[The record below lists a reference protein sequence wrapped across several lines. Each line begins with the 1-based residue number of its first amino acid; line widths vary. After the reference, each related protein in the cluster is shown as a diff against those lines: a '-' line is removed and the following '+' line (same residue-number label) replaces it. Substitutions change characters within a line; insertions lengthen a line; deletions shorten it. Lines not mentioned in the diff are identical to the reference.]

1 MLMPVKKRLVIAA
14 LCLLVLPAV
23 MFPTHLAAA
32 DKPFI
37 FGLLMAGPHNDHGL
51 NQAHYE
57 GGQFV
62 VNTLPGT
69 KMIFID
75 RVNPTDRPNVTIGQL
90 VDDMVQKG
98 ARLIIASSVDLQA
111 GIRESALNYPRIN
124 FIQISGDDVLAGK
137 APKNL
142 SNLTG
147 RMEYGFIMAG
157 FVAALTSR
165 TGMIGYM
172 GPVINAE
179 TRRLAS
185 ACYLGAKYAWTK
197 ILTKDL
203 KDMKFQVMWIG
214 FWFHIPGVT
223 ADPAQ
228 VSNEFFTNGYDV
240 VISGIAPSPISAIA
254 WQNNQKG
261 KTVWA
266 IPYDNVGACDG
277 EPDVCLGV
285 PYYNWGP
292 GYLDFIKAARSGKW
306 ASKWIWRGPDWK
318 DINNRATSSIGFQ
331 AGPAL
336 AASVKKHLD
345 DFTKKLGAKKITLF
359 KGPLNYQDGSP
370 FLKAGQAASDKQL
383 WNMQQ
388 LLQGMSEPS
397 GVK

>member
-1 MLMPVKKRLVIAA
+1 MLVKKRLVIAA
-14 LCLLVLPAV
+14 ISILVLPAL
-23 MFPTHLAAA
+23 MFPTHIAAA
-32 DKPFI
+32 DKPYT
-37 FGLLMAGPHNDHGL
+37 FGLLMAGAHNDHGL

-62 VNTLPGT
+62 VDTLPGT

-111 GIRESALNYPRIN
+111 GIRESALNYPRIK
-124 FIQISGDDVLAGK
+124 FIQISGDDVLNAK

-142 SNLTG
+142 SNLTA
-147 RMEYGFIMAG
+147 RMEYGLLMAG
-157 FVAALTSR
+157 FAAAMTTR
-165 TGMIGYM
+165 TGKIGYI
-172 GPVINAE
+172 GPVINSE
-179 TRRLAS
+179 TLRLAS
-185 ACYLGAKYAWTK
+185 ACYLGVKYAWTEVLK
-197 ILTKDL
+197 KDL
-203 KDMKFQVMWIG
+203 KDLKFRVTWMG
-214 FWFHIPGVT
+214 SWFHIPGVT
-223 ADPAQ
+223 ADPAR
-228 VSNEFFTNGYDV
+228 VSNDLFNNGFDV
-240 VISGIAPSPISAIA
+240 VIAGIAPSPISAIA
-254 WQNNQKG
+254 GQNSQKG

-266 IPYDNVGACDG
+266 IPYDNVGACES

-285 PYYNWGP
+285 PYFNWGP

-318 DINNRATSSIGFQ
+318 DINNRGTSSVGFR

-336 AASVKKHLD
+336 PAFVKTHLD
-345 DFTKKLGAKKITLF
+345 VFTKKLGVKKIRFF

-370 FLKAGQAASDKQL
+370 FLKAGQMASDKNL

-388 LLQGMSEPS
+388 LLQGMEVQSS
-397 GVK
+397 AK